1 MTVRIV
7 PATEGDVPLILRLI
21 RALAEYEK
29 LAAAVTATE
38 DTLHRSLFGPQKA
51 AEVVLAYVDDEPAG
65 FAVFF
70 ENFSTFLGVPGLYL
84 EDLFVVPKWRRHGIG
99 RRLLVHLART
109 AVERGCGRV
118 EWTVLD
124 WNEPAITFYR
134 SIGARAMDDW
144 TIYRLTGA
152 SLDALATGD

>member
-21 RALAEYEK
+21 LALAEYEK